1 MKFLIIAIV
10 LSIISINA
18 KSQNM
23 VYRFS
28 INMKLQHPVLTNQD
42 NDYNYSVDPGLEL
55 LSHHKLNNT
64 VKFSTGIGFMYGE
77 HNWFESVS
85 GLVWRD
91 DFGWWPFS
99 SEYTR
104 RHSLFDLSLPLYFE
118 AKTGASIIHSAYL
131 GIIPGYRIHA
141 AYFGKNQSYYK
152 IPTKFDRF
160 YTDVNLG
167 IAQRLI
173 QFNGGTIS
181 LAPFIG
187 YRILL
192 SDNNDWQYNSF
203 VYGINISSNF

>member
-1 MKFLIIAIV
+1 MQFLIIAIV

-99 SEYTR
+99 SE
-104 RHSLFDLSLPLYFE
+104 
-118 AKTGASIIHSAYL
+118 
-131 GIIPGYRIHA
+131 
-141 AYFGKNQSYYK
+141 
-152 IPTKFDRF
+152 
-160 YTDVNLG
+160 
-167 IAQRLI
+167 
-173 QFNGGTIS
+173 
-181 LAPFIG
+181 
-187 YRILL
+187 
-192 SDNNDWQYNSF
+192 
-203 VYGINISSNF
+203 